1 MYFSCKRAVIFQF
14 CVVMLQAATFVD
26 GALTRYATFTVCSSA
41 NFLLYCC
48 YVAGCHICRWGT
60 HSSTGNRIFHLN
72 GFSHSRLCHL
82 TNGFALTW
90 SPIMIMIM
98 MISLMVMTSI
108 EIIMMNNEKW
118 KWSLRLSQSFPS
130 HLCDWWWFCFD
141 LKCHCVVLDL
151 MAAGCFQVVLLS
163 WFWNV
168 SHDHCNCIIIDD
180 LRKQNVIEIGRNHSK
195 SG

>member
-1 MYFSCKRAVIFQF
+1 MLLNFADLTVLELPGFGFVLCICLFVFLPNMPHLRMGDSLDVLIVVVLRQF
-14 CVVMLQAATFVD
+14 F
-26 GALTRYATFTVCSSA
+26 ALELIYTTFTVCSSA
-41 NFLLYCC
+41 NFLLYYC

-98 MISLMVMTSI
+98 MIMLMMITLMVMTSK

-118 KWSLRLSQSFPS
+118 K
-130 HLCDWWWFCFD
+130 
-141 LKCHCVVLDL
+141 
-151 MAAGCFQVVLLS
+151 
-163 WFWNV
+163 
-168 SHDHCNCIIIDD
+168 
-180 LRKQNVIEIGRNHSK
+180 
-195 SG
+195 